1 MAFWS
6 DSFQGTTAPAD
17 PKRKFR
23 FKVTITGIS
32 QTATDQIIFYAKTTA
47 KPSFTINA
55 AEHKYLNHTFYYPGS
70 ITWNEIAMTF
80 VDPGDTK
87 YDAAANFSALIQK
100 GGYHPPSSQTDLA
113 TMSKGTA
120 VGAIGSVLIEQIN
133 AAGATTEKWTLWNA
147 FISDLK
153 YGDLAY
159 GEDDLTELS
168 VTFRYDWAQVSG
180 LKASTVESATGTE
193 FFTAGG
199 ATT

>member
-6 DSFQGTTAPAD
+6 DSFSVADPPAD

-23 FKVTITGIS
+23 FKVSITGVS
-32 QTATDQIIFYAKTTA
+32 GTPTDQVIFYAKTSA

-70 ITWNEIAMTF
+70 ITWNEVAMTF
-80 VDPGDTK
+80 VDPGDTG
-87 YDAAANFSALIQK
+87 YDAASNFSALIQK
-100 GGYHPPSSQTDLA
+100 GGYHPPLNSEDMA

-120 VGAIGSVLIEQIN
+120 VGAIGSVIIEQIN
-133 AAGATTEKWTLWNA
+133 AAGVTTEKWTLWNA

-168 VTFRYDWAQVSG
+168 VTFKYDWAVVSG
-180 LKASTVESATGTE
+180 LAAATVESATGTE
-193 FFTAGG
+193 FFAAGG
-199 ATT
+199 SS

>member
-6 DSFQGTTAPAD
+6 DSFAVATPPAD

-23 FKVTITGIS
+23 FKVSITGIS
-32 QTATDQIIFYAKTTA
+32 STTDDMIIFYAKTTA

-70 ITWNEIAMTF
+70 ITWNEVAMTF
-80 VDPGDTK
+80 VDPGDEK
-87 YDAAANFSALIQK
+87 YDATSNFSALIQK
-100 GGYHPPSSQTDLA
+100 GGYHPPLNAGDMA

-120 VGAIGSVLIEQIN
+120 VGAIQSVIIEQIN
-133 AAGATTEKWTLWNA
+133 AAGATTEKWALHNA

-180 LKASTVESATGTE
+180 LEAATVPNETGTS
-193 FFTAGG
+193 FFAAGG
-199 ATT
+199 A

>member
-6 DSFQGTTAPAD
+6 DSFAVDSPPAD

-32 QTATDQIIFYAKTTA
+32 ATSTDQVIFYAKTAA

-70 ITWNEIAMTF
+70 ITWNEVAMTF
-80 VDPGDTK
+80 VDPGDTG

-100 GGYHPPSSQTDLA
+100 GGYHPPTSQTDLA

-120 VGAIGSVLIEQIN
+120 VGAIGSVIIEQIN
-133 AAGATTEKWTLWNA
+133 AAGNTTEKWTLWNG

-168 VTFRYDWAQVSG
+168 VTFRYDWAVVSE
-180 LKASTVESATGTE
+180 LAAATVESETGTE
-193 FFTAGG
+193 FFAASSTA
-199 ATT
+199 